1 MTLLLSTKVQLMLS
15 CYLFLLV
22 LFASLFV
29 DLLSCWLVCLFDCSL
44 SVSLSGCLVINLC
57 CGNQGCSLS
66 DCEPLMFLHLKR
78 FHPLPPRAGKCFFLM
93 IKYFEWGP
101 WYLFKCFPTCKQWY
115 GLIYEYFVLKVQSFW
130 LNLSPLIFFPPT
142 EGIFP

>member
-1 MTLLLSTKVQLMLS
+1 MLS

-57 CGNQGCSLS
+57 CGNQGRLQLVRLRAADVSPPKKIPPS
-66 DCEPLMFLHLKR
+66 SSSGWTMF
-78 FHPLPPRAGKCFFLM
+78 FFLM
-93 IKYFEWGP
+93 IEYFE
-101 WYLFKCFPTCKQWY
+101 
-115 GLIYEYFVLKVQSFW
+115 
-130 LNLSPLIFFPPT
+130 
-142 EGIFP
+142 